1 MKKQVAI
8 LTLGGLWNYGN
19 RLQAV
24 ALFEA
29 LKNLGAEPVAV
40 RNGWDLDPIPLTNH
54 QPVKAA
60 FEHPFQT
67 LRKYQRKQ
75 KFVKFAT
82 QYLKRSDFLD
92 NPRTN
97 DLNDLATFDYVVTG
111 SDQVWNPTI
120 VNDQYF
126 NYFLLEHVPAKKR
139 ISYAAS
145 ISVAQVDERAAALFL
160 SEVPKFKAA
169 SVREQ
174 AGVELLQEI
183 TETDVAVVL
192 DPTMLL
198 TRAEWSTLFGLDQ
211 IAVPKHKYV
220 FTYVL
225 GQKSSETLRMIQD
238 FRAQGYQIVEFHNTD
253 FHQLRKYFAKDP
265 AEFVAFID
273 HAEAVITD
281 SFHAAVFATIFHTP
295 FTIAERADKAHQKMS
310 SRIDTLLEMTGLQ
323 RRRMADV
330 DSIHDVLAVD
340 FEESDARMAERRTE
354 SVAFLRAALSD

>member
-29 LKNLGAEPVAV
+29 LKKLNAEPVAI

-75 KFVKFAT
+75 NFVKFAT
-82 QYLKRSDFLD
+82 RYLERSEFLD

-97 DLNDLATFDYVVTG
+97 QLNDLAAFDYVVTG

-126 NYFLLEHVPAKKR
+126 NYFLLEHIPAQKR

-145 ISVAQVDERAAALFL
+145 ISVARVDEDASALFKH
-160 SEVPKFKAA
+160 EVPKFKAA

-174 AGVELLQEI
+174 AGVELLQAI
-183 TETDVAVVL
+183 TGTDVSVVL

-198 TRAEWSTLFGLDQ
+198 TQAEWSTLFDLDQ
-211 IAVPKHKYV
+211 IAVPKGKYV

-225 GQKSSETLRMIQD
+225 GQKSPATLRMIQD
-238 FRAQGYQIVEFHNTD
+238 FRAQGYAIVEFHNTD

-265 AEFVAFID
+265 AEFVAFIN
-273 HAEAVITD
+273 HAAAVITD

-295 FTIAERADKAHQKMS
+295 FTIAERADQAHQKMS
-310 SRIDTLLEMTGLQ
+310 SRIDTLLDMTGLSK
-323 RRRMADV
+323 RRMAEV
-330 DSIHDVLAVD
+330 DTIAEVLAVD
-340 FEESDARMAERRTE
+340 FAASDARIAERRVE
-354 SVAFLRAALSD
+354 SLTFLQAALRD